1 MCFTERTHGCLLH
14 TDTTSQWGAGL
25 KELRERKASLD
36 ADSDSEPELLSH
48 RALRRQSTPR
58 EVIEV
63 ATSRG
68 NSPASV
74 ASQGNLDQH
83 ISAPRRGNEEAPVAS
98 APVLSNGENAEAP
111 TAKARSF
118 NKSTAF
124 ALEHAES
131 LTVSGQAIYAL
142 TGDTISGPIHLTL
155 PGDSTTHPFLVIP
168 IKPEAAYHIC
178 KLETR
183 AALP

>member
-1 MCFTERTHGCLLH
+1 MKETPDKLPPSFYDFISRLQSDHKTFIEESMCFTERTHGCLLH

-98 APVLSNGENAEAP
+98 APVLSNGENGNIP
-111 TAKARSF
+111 GF
-118 NKSTAF
+118 C
-124 ALEHAES
+124 
-131 LTVSGQAIYAL
+131 IYILA
-142 TGDTISGPIHLTL
+142 D
-155 PGDSTTHPFLVIP
+155 
-168 IKPEAAYHIC
+168 C
-178 KLETR
+178 
-183 AALP
+183 